1 MADLHVTSLFFP
13 AFGSCVALNDSIA
26 ISVKNLSHT
35 YDGQEYVVK
44 DVSFEVKR
52 GEIFGLLG
60 KNGAGK
66 STTIR
71 ILTTLIQPS
80 KGEVSVL
87 GYDLLKEGSKIR
99 NKIGVVQQDTSFEF
113 STVKENFDLYG
124 FLWGVPK
131 EVRTRRRD
139 ELIEI
144 FGLAEFSKKSAF
156 DLSGG
161 QQRRVQVAREFIH
174 DMDLLFLDEPTV
186 GLDPIMR
193 RKILDMLRE
202 KARKEM
208 LTIIFTTHNLE
219 EADYLCDRVAIMD
232 KGRLQALDT
241 TENLKRAYGETKAIE
256 LLLAPSNGI
265 QHSYEKFFARLTQI
279 HPDCEI
285 TRQATNGDPAVI
297 VSKHPEKVI
306 ESLISIAS
314 EQRAKLEWLNVRKS
328 TLEDVFIQTVSSRS
342 EEKVGIE

>member
-1 MADLHVTSLFFP
+1 MS
-13 AFGSCVALNDSIA
+13 DSIA

-35 YDGQEYVVK
+35 YDGKDYVVN
-44 DVSFEVKR
+44 DVSFEVKQ

-80 KGEVSVL
+80 KGEARVL
-87 GYDLLKEGSKIR
+87 GYDLLREGSKIR
-99 NKIGVVQQDTSFEF
+99 SRIGVVQQDTSFEF

-131 EVRTRRRD
+131 DVRTRRRD
-139 ELIEI
+139 ELIKM
-144 FGLAEFSKKSAF
+144 FGLEEFAKKSAF

-193 RKILDMLRE
+193 RKILDMLKE
-202 KARKEM
+202 KARKDK

-232 KGRLQALDT
+232 RGRFQALDT
-241 TENLKRAYGETKAIE
+241 TENLKRTYGETKAIE
-256 LLLAPSNGI
+256 LILAPSNGL
-265 QHSYEKFFARLTQI
+265 QPSYEKFFARLIQI
-279 HPDCEI
+279 HPDSEI
-285 TRQATNGDPAVI
+285 TRQAINSAPAVI
-297 VSKHPEKVI
+297 VSKHPEAVI
-306 ESLISIAS
+306 ESLISIAA

-328 TLEDVFIQTVSSRS
+328 TLEDVFIKTVSSGS
-342 EEKVGIE
+342 EEAVKAE